1 MCGAFRSADAWPEG
15 RPHAGSDA
23 ESTTRSS
30 RGRCRR
36 PVPAPAARRRDRQ
49 RADDQRAN
57 GRRRHYT
64 DSSGVFACR
73 APTVASGVNPPDERL
88 SESAAGYSLGYAL
101 LIAMHRLFVL
111 DAAELEFELD
121 RYARQSENSVLVVF
135 AKPLK

>member
-1 MCGAFRSADAWPEG
+1 
-15 RPHAGSDA
+15 
-23 ESTTRSS
+23 
-30 RGRCRR
+30 
-36 PVPAPAARRRDRQ
+36 
-49 RADDQRAN
+49 
-57 GRRRHYT
+57 
-64 DSSGVFACR
+64 
-73 APTVASGVNPPDERL
+73 VNPPDERL